1 MRLNSWN
8 MMYKSNVIGKGDE
21 YARDTRRVREGNV
34 VHVKKVEA
42 RRVEDF

>member
-8 MMYKSNVIGKGDE
+8 MMYKCNVIGKGGE
-21 YARDTRRVREGNV
+21 YAGDTRRGEGNV
-34 VHVKKVEA
+34 VHVKKVET